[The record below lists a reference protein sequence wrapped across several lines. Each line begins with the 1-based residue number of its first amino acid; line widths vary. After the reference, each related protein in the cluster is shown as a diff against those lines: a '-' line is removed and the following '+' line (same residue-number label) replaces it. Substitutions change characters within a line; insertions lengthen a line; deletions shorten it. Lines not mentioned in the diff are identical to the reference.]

1 MIGLV
6 RACHWQPTL
15 AVTAIATSLALS
27 VGRGTGALL
36 VAAGV
41 VTGQLSVG
49 WSNDYI
55 DRQRDVDRDDKPIAT
70 GAVSAAAVRR
80 GAMAA
85 LIVCVPLSLASGW
98 RAGLVH
104 LVAVGAAWMYNLGL
118 KATVLSPVPYIV
130 AFGLLPAFV
139 TLGKAGH
146 PLPPLWAFVGAALLG
161 YGAHFVNTLSD
172 LDDDLRFGIRGLPQR
187 LGASASLHIGALLLY
202 AAALTLTL
210 APPGPPSLAALG
222 LLVLAMFFM
231 VGLIVA
237 ARHGHPKAAWYMTL
251 ATALLAVTL
260 LLANGSALV

>member
-1 MIGLV
+1 VIGLV

-27 VGRGTGALL
+27 VGRGAGALL
-36 VAAGV
+36 VAAAV

-55 DRQRDVDRDDKPIAT
+55 DRHRDVGRDDKPIAT
-70 GAVSAAAVRR
+70 GDVNASTVRR
-80 GAMAA
+80 AA
-85 LIVCVPLSLASGW
+85 LGAIIVCVPLSLASGW
-98 RAGLVH
+98 RAGAVH
-104 LVAVGAAWMYNLGL
+104 VAAVGAAWAYNLGL
-118 KATVLSPVPYIV
+118 KATVLSPVPYLV

-139 TLGKAGH
+139 TLGKVGH
-146 PLPPLWAFVGAALLG
+146 PLPPMWAFIGAALLG
-161 YGAHFVNTLSD
+161 CGAHFVNTLSD

-187 LGASASLHIGALLLY
+187 LGASASLIIGALLLD
-202 AAALTLTL
+202 AAALILAL
-210 APPGPPSLAALG
+210 APAGPPGVAVLG
-222 LLVLAMFFM
+222 LLVLAMLLV

-237 ARHGHPKAAWYMTL
+237 ARRGHPKAAWYLTL

>member
-1 MIGLV
+1 MSGLV

-27 VGRGTGALL
+27 VGRGTGALA
-36 VAAGV
+36 VAAAV

-55 DRQRDVDRDDKPIAT
+55 DRHRDVDRDDKPIAT
-70 GAVSAAAVRR
+70 GDVSAAAVRR
-80 GAMAA
+80 AALVA

-98 RAGLVH
+98 RGGAVH

-139 TLGKAGH
+139 TLGNVGH
-146 PLPPLWAFVGAALLG
+146 PLPPIWAFVGAALLG
-161 YGAHFVNTLSD
+161 CGAHFVNTLSD
-172 LDDDLRFGIRGLPQR
+172 LDDDVRFGIRGLPQR
-187 LGASASLHIGALLLY
+187 LGASASLHIGALLLD
-202 AAALTLTL
+202 AAALTLAL

-222 LLVLAMFFM
+222 LLVLAMFFV

-237 ARHGHPKAAWYMTL
+237 ARRGHPKAAWYMTL

-260 LLANGSALV
+260 LLTNGGALV

>member
-6 RACHWQPTL
+6 RACHWQATL

-36 VAAGV
+36 VAIAV
-41 VTGQLSVG
+41 LTGQLSVG

-55 DRQRDVDRDDKPIAT
+55 DRHRDVDRDDKPIAA

-80 GAMAA
+80 AAAAA

-104 LVAVGAAWMYNLGL
+104 LVAVGAAWIYNLRL

-139 TLGKAGH
+139 TLGKVGH
-146 PLPPLWAFVGAALLG
+146 PLPPVWAFVGAALLG
-161 YGAHFVNTLSD
+161 CGAHFVNTLSD

-187 LGASASLHIGALLLY
+187 LGAAASLRIGALLLG
-202 AAALTLTL
+202 AAALTLAL
-210 APPGPPSLAALG
+210 APAGSPGLAALG
-222 LLVLAMFFM
+222 LLGLAIFFV

-237 ARHGHPKAAWYMTL
+237 ARQGHPKAAWYITL
-251 ATALLAVTL
+251 ATALVAVTL
-260 LLANGSALV
+260 LLVNGSTLV

>member
-36 VAAGV
+36 VVAAV

-55 DRQRDVDRDDKPIAT
+55 DRHRDADRDDKPIAT
-70 GAVSAAAVRR
+70 GDVSAAVVQRAALV
-80 GAMAA
+80 A

-98 RAGLVH
+98 RAGAVH
-104 LVAVGAAWMYNLGL
+104 LAAVAAAWMYNLGL

-139 TLGKAGH
+139 TLGKVGH
-146 PLPPLWAFVGAALLG
+146 PLPPVWAFVGAALLG
-161 YGAHFVNTLSD
+161 CGAHFVNTLSD

-187 LGASASLHIGALLLY
+187 LGAATSLRLGALLLD
-202 AAALTLTL
+202 AAALTLAL
-210 APPGPPSLAALG
+210 APPGHPSMAT
-222 LLVLAMFFM
+222 LVLLILAIFFV
-231 VGLIVA
+231 VGRIVA
-237 ARHGHPKAAWYMTL
+237 ARHGHPKAAWYLTL

>member
-1 MIGLV
+1 VIGLV
-6 RACHWQPTL
+6 RACHWQPTV

-27 VGRGTGALL
+27 VGRGAGALV
-36 VAAGV
+36 VAAAV

-55 DRQRDVDRDDKPIAT
+55 DRDRDVDRDDKPIAT
-70 GAVSAAAVRR
+70 GDVSAAAVRR
-80 GAMAA
+80 AALAA
-85 LIVCVPLSLASGW
+85 LIMCVPLSLASGW
-98 RAGLVH
+98 RAGAVH
-104 LVAVGAAWMYNLGL
+104 VAAVGAAWMYNLGL
-118 KATVLSPVPYIV
+118 KATVLSPVPYVV

-139 TLGKAGH
+139 TLGIAGH
-146 PLPPLWAFVGAALLG
+146 PLPPMWAFVGAALLG
-161 YGAHFVNTLSD
+161 CGAHFVNTLSD

-187 LGASASLHIGALLLY
+187 LGAATSLHIGAFLLD
-202 AAALTLTL
+202 AAALTLAL

-222 LLVLAMFFM
+222 LLVLAMCFV

>member
-1 MIGLV
+1 VIGLV

-27 VGRGTGALL
+27 IGRDTGALV
-36 VAAGV
+36 VAAAV
-41 VTGQLSVG
+41 VAGQFSVG

-55 DRQRDVDRDDKPIAT
+55 DRHRDADRDDKPIAT
-70 GAVSAAAVRR
+70 GDVGATTVRR
-80 GAMAA
+80 AA
-85 LIVCVPLSLASGW
+85 LIALLVCIPLSLASGW

-104 LVAVGAAWMYNLGL
+104 LVAVGAAWAYNLGL

-146 PLPPLWAFVGAALLG
+146 PLPPAWAFVGAALLG
-161 YGAHFVNTLSD
+161 CGAHFVNTLSD

-187 LGASASLHIGALLLY
+187 LGAAASLLIGALLLD
-202 AAALTLTL
+202 AAALTLAL
-210 APPGPPSLAALG
+210 APSGPPSFAALG
-222 LLVLAMFFM
+222 LLVLAMVF
-231 VGLIVA
+231 VIGVIVA
-237 ARHGHPKAAWYMTL
+237 ARNGHPKAAWYMTL